1 MNDLQKHEPE
11 TLGYQFPTSLPVTP
25 STMTRYRMQ
34 QIETDFVNAPQFQ
47 RRRIVTIV
55 VVALCVGLFVAHIL
69 KHGINPVALVASIV
83 GGLVAF
89 GCRNYSIPKR

>member
-1 MNDLQKHEPE
+1 VSSLTPYQPE
-11 TLGYQFPTSLPVTP
+11 TVDYQFPTSLPKRDGMTP
-25 STMTRYRMQ
+25 YQKQERE
-34 QIETDFVNAPQFQ
+34 IEFENHPAFQ
-47 RRRIVTIV
+47 RRRIVTII

-69 KHGINPVALVASIV
+69 KHGINPVSLVASIV

>member
-1 MNDLQKHEPE
+1 MNNLKPYEPE
-11 TLGYQFPTSLPVTP
+11 TLDYQFPTSLPATP

-34 QIETDFVNAPQFQ
+34 QIETDFENAPQFQ
-47 RRRIVTIV
+47 NRRIVTIV
-55 VVALCVGLFVAHIL
+55 VVALCVGLFVAHVL
-69 KHGINPVALVASIV
+69 KHGINVTALVAAFI

>member
-1 MNDLQKHEPE
+1 MTDLQKYTPP
-11 TLGYQFPTSLPVTP
+11 YQFPTSLPKRDGLTQFQK
-25 STMTRYRMQ
+25 Q
-34 QIETDFVNAPQFQ
+34 QRETDFENHPAFQ
-47 RRRIVTIV
+47 RRRIVTVV

-69 KHGINPVALVASIV
+69 THGINPVAIVASIV